1 MPESSMVFTTRFSSA
16 DDGELVSMDDL
27 DGQTEVVRSK
37 WTPSVDVASDTVH
50 TADVGGGSLGKSIG
64 DGVIGV
70 SSSTAA

>member
-1 MPESSMVFTTRFSSA
+1 MVFTTRFSSA

-37 WTPSVDVASDTVH
+37 WTSSVDVASDTVH
-50 TADVGGGSLGKSIG
+50 TADAGGGSFGKSIG

-70 SSSTAA
+70 SSSTVT